1 MMRRV
6 SLYRVIGVMIL
17 ILVLA
22 PVGWLVIC
30 ALRPSSDVL
39 NHPYSLSGRLTAQ
52 NLVEAFHLPGFAR
65 SLTNSFVA
73 ALLSSLLTMAICVPV
88 GYASSRYE
96 FTGRRF
102 VQGLG
107 IAGYILSPVILAIP
121 YFRLLATVDLTNS
134 VVGITLLHVALSIP
148 FCLSLLDL
156 LFQSVPSAPEEV
168 ALLAGMEGLTLL
180 RQIVLPSARL
190 PILAI
195 GLLAFLVSW
204 KEYFYSFVVSS
215 GENSRT
221 LPLLLSAMMAGE
233 VPQWHLLFALSV
245 VLILPGI
252 ALVTVATRMG
262 ISGRT
267 EGGARD

>member
-1 MMRRV
+1 
-6 SLYRVIGVMIL
+6 
-17 ILVLA
+17 
-22 PVGWLVIC
+22 
-30 ALRPSSDVL
+30 
-39 NHPYSLSGRLTAQ
+39 
-52 NLVEAFHLPGFAR
+52 
-65 SLTNSFVA
+65 
-73 ALLSSLLTMAICVPV
+73 MAICVPV

-233 VPQWHLLFALSV
+233 VPQ
-245 VLILPGI
+245 
-252 ALVTVATRMG
+252 
-262 ISGRT
+262 
-267 EGGARD
+267 

>member
-1 MMRRV
+1 MQANRLCRDDVHQRPPLNAREDLRINLLRVFLFAQHQPSSRPAQRLVRR
-6 SLYRVIGVMIL
+6 RRHEIGVRHRAR
-17 ILVLA
+17 VQTRRHQ
-22 PVGWLVIC
+22 P
-30 ALRPSSDVL
+30 RDV
-39 NHPYSLSGRLTAQ
+39 RDIRQ
-52 NLVEAFHLPGFAR
+52 
-65 SLTNSFVA
+65 
-73 ALLSSLLTMAICVPV
+73 
-88 GYASSRYE
+88 
-96 FTGRRF
+96 
-102 VQGLG
+102 
-107 IAGYILSPVILAIP
+107 
-121 YFRLLATVDLTNS
+121 
-134 VVGITLLHVALSIP
+134 
-148 FCLSLLDL
+148 
-156 LFQSVPSAPEEV
+156 V

-180 RQIVLPSARL
+180 RRIVLPSARL